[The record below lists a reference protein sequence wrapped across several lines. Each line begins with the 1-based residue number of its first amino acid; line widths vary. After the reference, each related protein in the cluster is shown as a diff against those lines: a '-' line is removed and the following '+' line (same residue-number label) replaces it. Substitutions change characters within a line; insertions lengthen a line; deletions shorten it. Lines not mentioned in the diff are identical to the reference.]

1 MVRFNNQRG
10 FIPILVLILIFA
22 GITVGTVFIGNAYK
36 KSEEIKE
43 VNTISVS
50 TPSATPKANTT
61 QKSKSPS
68 TSTPTSGQ
76 RKVTPVPT
84 LRNTYY
90 PYPTPTSTVTKSPTA
105 IREPNY
111 PGNPKNAVLIE
122 GKS

>member
-22 GITVGTVFIGNAYK
+22 GITAGTVFIGNTYK

-43 VNTISVS
+43 DNTISVS

-90 PYPTPTSTVTKSPTA
+90 PYPTPTSAVTKSPTA
-105 IREPNY
+105 IPEPND
-111 PGNPKNAVLIE
+111 PGNPKKGVFI
-122 GKS
+122 GG